1 MDAAT
6 RPQAS
11 PAPSHRNT
19 RDGIRIAVED
29 RPGLGVQKGIAG
41 ILAEDSVIHSL
52 NRPV

>member
-19 RDGIRIAVED
+19 RDGIRIAED
-29 RPGLGVQKGIAG
+29 RPDLGVPEGIAG
-41 ILAEDSVIHSL
+41 ILAEDSVIHSE